1 MGTGGTNRKIDIARM
16 LPFTEP
22 AVVEGVK
29 HELAREP
36 QNVERPGTVFG
47 NKRPGRRIVL
57 AKHDF
62 GFLCSDI
69 IGSLMPLSKP
79 FETRYQVFV
88 FIKLDR

>member
-29 HELAREP
+29 HKLACEP
-36 QNVERPGTVFG
+36 QNVERPGTVLG

-57 AKHDF
+57 TEHDF
-62 GFLCSDI
+62 GFLRSDI
-69 IGSLMPLSKP
+69 IRSLMPLSKP
-79 FETRYQVFV
+79 FKTRYQVFV